1 MRRRGVGSKMKFNK
15 AEIALLAN
23 QPSHKFDKEGV
34 LFVREKQEGFFK
46 KNEGKQEL
54 VICWIIFFPFLYFF
68 LYSCFV
74 LVLFNVMFCFL
85 IKRR

>member
-46 KNEGKQEL
+46 KNEGKARIVHL
-54 VICWIIFFPFLYFF
+54 LDNFLSFCLFF
-68 LYSCFV
+68 L
-74 LVLFNVMFCFL
+74 
-85 IKRR
+85 

>member
-1 MRRRGVGSKMKFNK
+1 MKFNK

-54 VICWIIFFPFLYFF
+54 AICWIIFFPFLYFF

>member
-46 KNEGKQEL
+46 KNEGKQEFVHLLDNFLSFCL
-54 VICWIIFFPFLYFF
+54 VF
-68 LYSCFV
+68 YSCFV

>member
-46 KNEGKQEL
+46 KNEGKARIVHLLDNFLSFCL
-54 VICWIIFFPFLYFF
+54 VFFVV
-68 LYSCFV
+68 V
-74 LVLFNVMFCFL
+74 LC
-85 IKRR
+85 

>member
-1 MRRRGVGSKMKFNK
+1 MKFNK

-46 KNEGKQEL
+46 KNEGKARIVHL
-54 VICWIIFFPFLYFF
+54 LDNFLSCCLFFFIVVLCQFY
-68 LYSCFV
+68 LMLCFV
-74 LVLFNVMFCFL
+74 F
-85 IKRR
+85 

>member
-1 MRRRGVGSKMKFNK
+1 MRRRGVVGSKMKFNK

-46 KNEGKQEL
+46 KNEGKARIVHL
-54 VICWIIFFPFLYFF
+54 LDNFLFF
-68 LYSCFV
+68 C
-74 LVLFNVMFCFL
+74 
-85 IKRR
+85 